1 MDYQA
6 LFEAGTLTP
15 QQLFE
20 WMKVDRNTA
29 AAALKQ
35 RPELQKGLM
44 EVLSRNS
51 TSPSAEQNQPQ
62 SAYSQMQQKSDDLYG
77 AEEDDSFLEGVG
89 KGLLD
94 VPAGAARIGGAIADY
109 GKAGFNELT
118 GNEKGLQWEDTPD
131 LKDVAG
137 DVFQTGIAAVTGGAG
152 PAVIKETGKKVVQNL
167 AKGGLKN
174 IPKNIAPTAG
184 KIKNK
189 IGNTATG
196 KAAKVALGGPKRQ
209 LAAGLGVAGGLN
221 ALDNEAPEAE
231 QDITN
236 TAPQEPEKP
245 LDKVDLDTP
254 IAERGPNGEVVDP
267 AANQNLDNP
276 NGQMAMTPEGQA
288 QAAMQAKANSMP
300 GMVNRQGGSGSKM
313 PSLAQGRVQAQA
325 NFMAD
330 DIIKAQK
337 IQARKDASKAHRE
350 GVMADNWETSQ
361 IGRESG
367 KAWDELDD
375 DTRQDMQK
383 RFMANMGSPYDSSE
397 GAKQA
402 RVDKVMNEFGG
413 NYVSP
418 DGETGAP
425 GQLTKEQFMDKT
437 GMRTEGTGIT
447 QNADGSF
454 NTLEFGDTFENS
466 GGRDSA
472 EDYLIGQDQQ
482 GPVQPESGRIP
493 DGQGGYSQPDPL
505 LDPNVSAQQNQQRPF
520 NPVEGG
526 ASMMANLDNF
536 GPGSGS
542 STPNNSG
549 KGMYTDQFGQ
559 QSELGKG
566 TVRMSAND
574 QEYGDAN
581 FKNKEDALGYL
592 NRGASLDEPAPET
605 PETPAPETPAPEEG
619 EEGFNWSNAAK
630 GAGLIGGGLLLS
642 RTNPGRKM
650 IQKGFNMFGKKS
662 YPPGRNKLFQDAA
675 KRNAVSGTS
684 NVSGGLGRPGS
695 MQQMGYQG
703 GTPQSVGRVV
713 KVNPWSSARNV
724 KPAPQ
729 PQANPWSSTGNMRPP
744 TPTPQSVGRS
754 APPPPQANPWSS
766 TGNMKPNYSGGT
778 PQSVG
783 GPAPTQNLSNPWAS
797 TGNMRPRAA
806 TPQDAGFKARVDA
819 MSRKDLIKGVGSPR
833 SADGRRVATTEELR
847 RLYNAM
853 NQQIF

>member
-1 MDYQA
+1 MASYEE
-6 LFEAGTLTP
+6 LLEATGKEYLTP
-15 QQLFE
+15 TEFRILNERERSGGLEDMFMGSGKAYAGMARDLYKSNIE
-20 WMKVDRNTA
+20 GDEKYDRDWNWSDAVDPAMDALSVFGFRGLKEFLKTPAAKGTA
-29 AAALKQ
+29 KGIGKG
-35 RPELQKGLM
+35 LQKGY
-44 EVLSRNS
+44 NAA
-51 TSPSAEQNQPQ
+51 T
-62 SAYSQMQQKSDDLYG
+62 G
-77 AEEDDSFLEGVG
+77 ARR
-89 KGLLD
+89 
-94 VPAGAARIGGAIADY
+94 GAATA
-109 GKAGFNELT
+109 
-118 GNEKGLQWEDTPD
+118 P
-131 LKDVAG
+131 
-137 DVFQTGIAAVTGGAG
+137 
-152 PAVIKETGKKVVQNL
+152 KV
-167 AKGGLKN
+167 
-174 IPKNIAPTAG
+174 
-184 KIKNK
+184 
-189 IGNTATG
+189 
-196 KAAKVALGGPKRQ
+196 GGPKGSMPKSSGKKTLDAPDGKAPEVKPGMMQ
-209 LAAGLGVAGGLN
+209 KAGTAIKNNPIKSTLAGATVLGGGAAGIN
-221 ALDNEAPEAE
+221 AMLPDAPEGLDPLEQPAE
-231 QDITN
+231 
-236 TAPQEPEKP
+236 
-245 LDKVDLDTP
+245 
-254 IAERGPNGEVVDP
+254 GEVVDP

-313 PSLAQGRVQAQA
+313 ANLAQGRVQAQA

-383 RFMANMGSPYDSSE
+383 RFMANMGSPYDSSKD
-397 GAKQA
+397 AKQA
-402 RVDKVMNEFGG
+402 RVDKVINEFGG

-549 KGMYTDQFGQ
+549 KGMYTDEFGQ

-592 NRGASLDEPAPET
+592 NRGASLEEPAPEAPAD
-605 PETPAPETPAPEEG
+605 PEAPEEEEG
-619 EEGFNWSNAAK
+619 EEGGWDKYAPYLAPLALAHPATRKWGSKMLPKFKKNVKQLEGNFYNATPIPRFSGQAPRLGNSPMQLPNKAPGLPHRAPGLPNRADPNVPAALPNKSMSAPAGRQVTPEQFRK
-630 GAGLIGGGLLLS
+630 GQAGM
-642 RTNPGRKM
+642 GR
-650 IQKGFNMFGKKS
+650 S
-662 YPPGRNKLFQDAA
+662 E
-675 KRNAVSGTS
+675 RNAYEDSQ
-684 NVSGGLGRPGS
+684 RPEFF
-695 MQQMGYQG
+695 
-703 GTPQSVGRVV
+703 R
-713 KVNPWSSARNV
+713 
-724 KPAPQ
+724 
-729 PQANPWSSTGNMRPP
+729 
-744 TPTPQSVGRS
+744 
-754 APPPPQANPWSS
+754 
-766 TGNMKPNYSGGT
+766 
-778 PQSVG
+778 
-783 GPAPTQNLSNPWAS
+783 
-797 TGNMRPRAA
+797 
-806 TPQDAGFKARVDA
+806 KAQYFLD
-819 MSRKDLIKGVGSPR
+819 DL
-833 SADGRRVATTEELR
+833 
-847 RLYNAM
+847 
-853 NQQIF
+853 

>member
-330 DIIKAQK
+330 DIIKQQKKQSDQNNTLRDRYDATGGRRAGAWDRLSEAQK
-337 IQARKDASKAHRE
+337 DLATRNYGQNSFYDSNPNATGGTAVSDIARAELGMPSMEEQRLADLDARVEQQRMS
-350 GVMADNWETSQ
+350 
-361 IGRESG
+361 
-367 KAWDELDD
+367 
-375 DTRQDMQK
+375 
-383 RFMANMGSPYDSSE
+383 NMGYGVAADPENYQ
-397 GAKQA
+397 GALPS
-402 RVDKVMNEFGG
+402 M
-413 NYVSP
+413 P
-418 DGETGAP
+418 
-425 GQLTKEQFMDKT
+425 KEDFSKKS
-437 GMRTEGTGIT
+437 GMQNEGTGIT

-454 NTLEFGDTFENS
+454 NTLEFGEAHENA
-466 GGRDSA
+466 GGRETA
-472 EDYLIGQDQQ
+472 ADYLETVRNGD
-482 GPVQPESGRIP
+482 E
-493 DGQGGYSQPDPL
+493 L
-505 LDPNVSAQQNQQRPF
+505 LA
-520 NPVEGG
+520 G
-526 ASMMANLDNF
+526 LDNF
-536 GPGSGS
+536 GPGSGQAPVETKPGQFTPE
-542 STPNNSG
+542 STTTTMTDPGTNPFTRQNIDEPFRNRPSQFETNTTPASFEAPEYQGSG
-549 KGMYTDQFGQ
+549 RGTYTDQFGQ
-559 QSELGKG
+559 QSGLGEG

-574 QEYGDAN
+574 QDYGGG
-581 FKNKEDALGYL
+581 FKSREDALGMI
-592 NRGASLDEPAPET
+592 NRGASLDEPSPEAPAAPE
-605 PETPAPETPAPEEG
+605 APESPEEG
-619 EEGFNWSNAAK
+619 GEEGGWDKYAPYLAPLALAHPSTRNWGRKNIAKLANKFK
-630 GAGLIGGGLLLS
+630 GAKPSNMKQLEGNFYNATPIPRFPGQAPRLGNTPLQLPNRAPGLPHRAPGLPNRADPNVPAALPNKS
-642 RTNPGRKM
+642 MSAPAGR
-650 IQKGFNMFGKKS
+650 QVTPEQFRKGQAGM
-662 YPPGRNKLFQDAA
+662 GRSE
-675 KRNAVSGTS
+675 RNAYEDSQ
-684 NVSGGLGRPGS
+684 RPEFF
-695 MQQMGYQG
+695 
-703 GTPQSVGRVV
+703 R
-713 KVNPWSSARNV
+713 
-724 KPAPQ
+724 
-729 PQANPWSSTGNMRPP
+729 
-744 TPTPQSVGRS
+744 
-754 APPPPQANPWSS
+754 
-766 TGNMKPNYSGGT
+766 
-778 PQSVG
+778 
-783 GPAPTQNLSNPWAS
+783 
-797 TGNMRPRAA
+797 
-806 TPQDAGFKARVDA
+806 KAQYFLD
-819 MSRKDLIKGVGSPR
+819 DL
-833 SADGRRVATTEELR
+833 
-847 RLYNAM
+847 
-853 NQQIF
+853 

>member
-51 TSPSAEQNQPQ
+51 TAPSAEQNQPQ
-62 SAYSQMQQKSDDLYG
+62 SAYSRMQQKSDDLYG
-77 AEEDDSFLEGVG
+77 AEEDDSFLEGLG

-94 VPAGAARIGGAIADY
+94 VPVGAARIGGAIADY
-109 GKAGFNELT
+109 GKAGLNELT
-118 GNEKGLQWEDTPD
+118 GNEEGLQWEGTPD

-137 DVFQTGIAAVTGGAG
+137 DVFQTGLAAVTGGAG

-167 AKGGLKN
+167 AKGGITK
-174 IPKNIAPTAG
+174 IPKNILPTAN

-189 IGNTATG
+189 LGNTATG

-209 LAAGLGVAGGLN
+209 LAAGLGVAGGLG
-221 ALDNEAPEAE
+221 ALDNESPEAE

-245 LDKVDLDTP
+245 LDQVDLDTP
-254 IAERGPNGEVVDP
+254 IAERGPNGEVADP

-276 NGQMAMTPEGQA
+276 NGQVAMTPQGQA

-300 GMVNRQGGSGSKM
+300 DMVNRLGGSGSKM
-313 PSLAQGRVQAQA
+313 GNLAKGRVQAQA

-361 IGRESG
+361 IGRADG
-367 KAWDELDD
+367 RAWDELDD

-402 RVDKVMNEFGG
+402 RLDKVINEFGG

-418 DGETGAP
+418 DGKTGAP

-466 GGRDSA
+466 GGMDSA
-472 EDYLIGQDQQ
+472 KDYLG
-482 GPVQPESGRIP
+482 GV
-493 DGQGGYSQPDPL
+493 QGGD
-505 LDPNVSAQQNQQRPF
+505 A
-520 NPVEGG
+520 
-526 ASMMANLDNF
+526 MMANLDNF

-574 QEYGDAN
+574 QDYGDAN
-581 FKNKEDALGYL
+581 FKNKEDALGMI
-592 NRGASLDEPAPET
+592 NRGASLEEPAPE
-605 PETPAPETPAPEEG
+605 APEAPEAPAAPEAPEEE
-619 EEGFNWSNAAK
+619 EEGGWDKYAPYLAPLALAHPATRKWGRKNIPKLANKFK
-630 GAGLIGGGLLLS
+630 GAKPSNMKQLEGNFYNATPIPRYSGQAPRLGNSPMQLPNRAPGLPNNAPGLPH
-642 RTNPGRKM
+642 RAPGLPHRADPNVPKALP
-650 IQKGFNMFGKKS
+650 NKS
-662 YPPGRNKLFQDAA
+662 
-675 KRNAVSGTS
+675 
-684 NVSGGLGRPGS
+684 
-695 MQQMGYQG
+695 M
-703 GTPQSVGRVV
+703 
-713 KVNPWSSARNV
+713 
-724 KPAPQ
+724 
-729 PQANPWSSTGNMRPP
+729 
-744 TPTPQSVGRS
+744 S
-754 APPPPQANPWSS
+754 APAGRQVTPEQFRRGQTGAGPSERRALRKSQEEPNFVDYTFNP
-766 TGNMKPNYSGGT
+766 
-778 PQSVG
+778 
-783 GPAPTQNLSNPWAS
+783 
-797 TGNMRPRAA
+797 
-806 TPQDAGFKARVDA
+806 F
-819 MSRKDLIKGVGSPR
+819 
-833 SADGRRVATTEELR
+833 
-847 RLYNAM
+847 
-853 NQQIF
+853 

>member
-1 MDYQA
+1 
-6 LFEAGTLTP
+6 
-15 QQLFE
+15 
-20 WMKVDRNTA
+20 
-29 AAALKQ
+29 
-35 RPELQKGLM
+35 
-44 EVLSRNS
+44 
-51 TSPSAEQNQPQ
+51 
-62 SAYSQMQQKSDDLYG
+62 
-77 AEEDDSFLEGVG
+77 
-89 KGLLD
+89 
-94 VPAGAARIGGAIADY
+94 
-109 GKAGFNELT
+109 
-118 GNEKGLQWEDTPD
+118 
-131 LKDVAG
+131 
-137 DVFQTGIAAVTGGAG
+137 
-152 PAVIKETGKKVVQNL
+152 
-167 AKGGLKN
+167 
-174 IPKNIAPTAG
+174 
-184 KIKNK
+184 
-189 IGNTATG
+189 
-196 KAAKVALGGPKRQ
+196 
-209 LAAGLGVAGGLN
+209 
-221 ALDNEAPEAE
+221 
-231 QDITN
+231 
-236 TAPQEPEKP
+236 
-245 LDKVDLDTP
+245 
-254 IAERGPNGEVVDP
+254 
-267 AANQNLDNP
+267 
-276 NGQMAMTPEGQA
+276 
-288 QAAMQAKANSMP
+288 MQAKANSMP

-549 KGMYTDQFGQ
+549 KGMYTDEFGQ

-592 NRGASLDEPAPET
+592 NRGASLEEPAPEA
-605 PETPAPETPAPEEG
+605 PAAPEAPEEEEG
-619 EEGFNWSNAAK
+619 EEGGWDKYAPYLAPLALAHPATRKWGSKMLPKFKKNVKQLEGNFYNATPIPRFSGQAPRLGNSPMQLPNKAPGLPHRAPGLPNRADPNVPAALPNKSMSAPAGRQVTPEQFRK
-630 GAGLIGGGLLLS
+630 GQAGM
-642 RTNPGRKM
+642 GR
-650 IQKGFNMFGKKS
+650 S
-662 YPPGRNKLFQDAA
+662 E
-675 KRNAVSGTS
+675 RNAYEDSQ
-684 NVSGGLGRPGS
+684 RPEFF
-695 MQQMGYQG
+695 
-703 GTPQSVGRVV
+703 R
-713 KVNPWSSARNV
+713 
-724 KPAPQ
+724 
-729 PQANPWSSTGNMRPP
+729 
-744 TPTPQSVGRS
+744 
-754 APPPPQANPWSS
+754 
-766 TGNMKPNYSGGT
+766 
-778 PQSVG
+778 
-783 GPAPTQNLSNPWAS
+783 
-797 TGNMRPRAA
+797 
-806 TPQDAGFKARVDA
+806 KAQYFLD
-819 MSRKDLIKGVGSPR
+819 DL
-833 SADGRRVATTEELR
+833 
-847 RLYNAM
+847 
-853 NQQIF
+853 

>member
-51 TSPSAEQNQPQ
+51 TAPSAEQNQPQ
-62 SAYSQMQQKSDDLYG
+62 SAYSRMQQKSDDLYG
-77 AEEDDSFLEGVG
+77 AEEDDSFLEGLG

-94 VPAGAARIGGAIADY
+94 VPVGAARIGGAIADY
-109 GKAGFNELT
+109 GKAGLNELT
-118 GNEKGLQWEDTPD
+118 GNEEGLQWEGTPD

-137 DVFQTGIAAVTGGAG
+137 DVFQTGLAAVTGGAG

-167 AKGGLKN
+167 AKGGITK
-174 IPKNIAPTAG
+174 IPKNILPTAN

-189 IGNTATG
+189 LGNTATG

-209 LAAGLGVAGGLN
+209 LAAGLGVAGGLG
-221 ALDNEAPEAE
+221 ALDNESPEAE

-245 LDKVDLDTP
+245 LDQVDLDTP
-254 IAERGPNGEVVDP
+254 IAERGPNGEVADP

-276 NGQMAMTPEGQA
+276 NGQIAMTPEGQA

-300 GMVNRQGGSGSKM
+300 DMVNRLGGSGSKM
-313 PSLAQGRVQAQA
+313 GSLAKGRVQAQA

-361 IGRESG
+361 IGRADG
-367 KAWDELDD
+367 RAWDELDD

-402 RVDKVMNEFGG
+402 RLDKVINEFGG

-418 DGETGAP
+418 DGKTGAP

-466 GGRDSA
+466 GGMDSA
-472 EDYLIGQDQQ
+472 KDYLG
-482 GPVQPESGRIP
+482 GV
-493 DGQGGYSQPDPL
+493 QGGD
-505 LDPNVSAQQNQQRPF
+505 A
-520 NPVEGG
+520 
-526 ASMMANLDNF
+526 MMANLDNF

-574 QEYGDAN
+574 QDYGDAN
-581 FKNKEDALGYL
+581 FKNKEDALGMI
-592 NRGASLDEPAPET
+592 NRGASLEEPAPE
-605 PETPAPETPAPEEG
+605 APEAPEAPAAPEAPEEE
-619 EEGFNWSNAAK
+619 EEGGWDKYAPYLAPLALAHPATRKWGRKNIPKLANKFK
-630 GAGLIGGGLLLS
+630 GAKPSNMKQLEGNFYNATPIPRYSGQAPRLGNSPMQLPNRAPGLPNNAPGLPH
-642 RTNPGRKM
+642 RAPGLPHRADPNVPKALP
-650 IQKGFNMFGKKS
+650 NKS
-662 YPPGRNKLFQDAA
+662 
-675 KRNAVSGTS
+675 
-684 NVSGGLGRPGS
+684 
-695 MQQMGYQG
+695 M
-703 GTPQSVGRVV
+703 
-713 KVNPWSSARNV
+713 
-724 KPAPQ
+724 
-729 PQANPWSSTGNMRPP
+729 
-744 TPTPQSVGRS
+744 S
-754 APPPPQANPWSS
+754 APAGRQVTPEQFRRGQTGAGPSERRALRKSQEEPNFVDYTFNP
-766 TGNMKPNYSGGT
+766 
-778 PQSVG
+778 
-783 GPAPTQNLSNPWAS
+783 
-797 TGNMRPRAA
+797 
-806 TPQDAGFKARVDA
+806 F
-819 MSRKDLIKGVGSPR
+819 
-833 SADGRRVATTEELR
+833 
-847 RLYNAM
+847 
-853 NQQIF
+853 

>member
-1 MDYQA
+1 MADQYSSLDDLLEQT
-6 LFEAGTLTP
+6 GKTRLTP
-15 QQLFE
+15 YEYRRLKQAERNSTPYEMLAGAGEGIYGAAADFIRGDLMGDE
-20 WMKVDRNTA
+20 RYDRDWTLGDAADPAIAALSMFGMRPA
-29 AAALKQ
+29 AAALKSKFAAGAAKGAGKG
-35 RPELQKGLM
+35 LQKGYN
-44 EVLSRNS
+44 VA
-51 TSPSAEQNQPQ
+51 T
-62 SAYSQMQQKSDDLYG
+62 G
-77 AEEDDSFLEGVG
+77 A
-89 KGLLD
+89 KR
-94 VPAGAARIGGAIADY
+94 GAATA
-109 GKAGFNELT
+109 
-118 GNEKGLQWEDTPD
+118 P
-131 LKDVAG
+131 
-137 DVFQTGIAAVTGGAG
+137 
-152 PAVIKETGKKVVQNL
+152 KV
-167 AKGGLKN
+167 
-174 IPKNIAPTAG
+174 
-184 KIKNK
+184 
-189 IGNTATG
+189 
-196 KAAKVALGGPKRQ
+196 GGPKGSMPKSSGKKTLDAPDGKAPDVKPGMMQ
-209 LAAGLGVAGGLN
+209 KAGTAIKNNPITSTIAGAAGLGGAAAGVN
-221 ALDNEAPEAE
+221 AMLPDAPEGLDPLKKRLGDFGGGATVD
-231 QDITN
+231 DII
-236 TAPQEPEKP
+236 PKE
-245 LDKVDLDTP
+245 D
-254 IAERGPNGEVVDP
+254 R
-267 AANQNLDNP
+267 QNLDNP

-549 KGMYTDQFGQ
+549 KGMYTDEFGQ

-592 NRGASLDEPAPET
+592 NRGASLEEPAPEA
-605 PETPAPETPAPEEG
+605 PAAPEAPEEEEG
-619 EEGFNWSNAAK
+619 EEGGWDKYAPYLAPLALAHPATRKWGSKMLPKFKKNVKQLEGNFYNATPIPRFSGQAPRLGNSPMQLPNKAPGLPHRAPGLPNRADPNVPAALPNKSMSAPAGRQVTPEQFRK
-630 GAGLIGGGLLLS
+630 GQAGM
-642 RTNPGRKM
+642 GR
-650 IQKGFNMFGKKS
+650 S
-662 YPPGRNKLFQDAA
+662 E
-675 KRNAVSGTS
+675 RNAYEDSQ
-684 NVSGGLGRPGS
+684 RPEFF
-695 MQQMGYQG
+695 
-703 GTPQSVGRVV
+703 R
-713 KVNPWSSARNV
+713 
-724 KPAPQ
+724 
-729 PQANPWSSTGNMRPP
+729 
-744 TPTPQSVGRS
+744 
-754 APPPPQANPWSS
+754 
-766 TGNMKPNYSGGT
+766 
-778 PQSVG
+778 
-783 GPAPTQNLSNPWAS
+783 
-797 TGNMRPRAA
+797 
-806 TPQDAGFKARVDA
+806 KAQYFLD
-819 MSRKDLIKGVGSPR
+819 DL
-833 SADGRRVATTEELR
+833 
-847 RLYNAM
+847 
-853 NQQIF
+853 